1 MPQLIHC
8 PECGKSLRIPDERIN
23 SIVKCPGC
31 DRKFRATEASAS
43 SADSD
48 DADIEP
54 DDPKTRRR
62 KPLKSKAGGSESLQP
77 FLRRWLVVC
86 GIVLAVALLF
96 GIGGLFSEPLAIIAS
111 VICVV
116 AILGFALGGMIWMA
130 IDLGRENLLL
140 GAGVLFMP
148 PIGLVTAYQKPGPAR
163 RGAIVYLSLL
173 APLTLLGLMLLVF
186 YPMYVGAGRQSGHA
200 AKWNDLMHQL
210 DAKVTPTTPEVAV
223 TVRVASNPGALDG
236 LEPRC
241 EALLRPFKSYVQ
253 GSLKIDAAARQI
265 SYRYRGSENFN
276 TMIAFYLGSATGAFT
291 PLMPVAPA
299 AN

>member
-8 PECGKSLRIPDERIN
+8 PECGKSLRIPDERID

-31 DRKFRATEASAS
+31 ERKFRATEEAAS
-43 SADSD
+43 SPEADDSD
-48 DADIEP
+48 TDSE
-54 DDPKTRRR
+54 DPKTRRR
-62 KPLKSKAGGSESLQP
+62 RPLKNKSAGSESLQP

-116 AILGFALGGMIWMA
+116 AILGFSLGGMLWMA
-130 IDLGRENLLL
+130 IDLGRDNLLL

-200 AKWNDLMHQL
+200 AKWKDLMHQL

-223 TVRVASNPGALDG
+223 TVRVASNPGGLDG

-241 EALLRPFKSYVQ
+241 EALLLPFKSYVP

-265 SYRYRGSENFN
+265 SYKYRGSENFN
-276 TMIAFYLGSATGAFT
+276 TMIAFYLSSATGAFT
-291 PLMPVAPA
+291 PQMPVVPDAK
-299 AN
+299 